1 MQFQVCESDDSC
13 QPGAQYT
20 NPRVVVQEHHGAPL
34 LNCSGLV
41 LVRQLIERLGVAS
54 AIDAGV
60 RVLRRCKWYRE
71 SDHILTLIFSMFSG
85 GNKLQDVNRLG
96 QDDALKRVLGSDRIP
111 HATTIGKFL
120 WRFGNDQQDKQRQGL
135 AELRDTT
142 AAIQQDAFAMLP
154 RERRKVATLDW
165 DSSIHEVYGQKKEGA
180 DFAYDNTW
188 SYSALYGTLAETGDV
203 LYLGLREGY
212 RHTSYGTKE
221 VLPGT
226 IERVSKHFRQVRMR
240 ADSGYYSQ
248 ALVKICEQ
256 REVEFFIVAKQHRNL
271 MNAVREIQD
280 SNWKS
285 FAGSDLQA
293 DARGRRRRRRR
304 ANLKRKIAIRRKPNS
319 RFKGAPEV
327 AGMMFKPKSW
337 NKARRYVIKR
347 TPIVDKD
354 DQQLY
359 LDDGLRRYVLDRGEQ
374 LEAQQRAGVA
384 NRAGAWQPGELD
396 QGLQVR
402 ARPGPYTHR
411 LAGGESSLLHDRGT
425 GLEPEDVA
433 VESAG
438 PRGWRGDAFPAL
450 SVSVDLASRG
460 GSDERPQYGRAE
472 AAGG

>member
-1 MQFQVCESDDSC
+1 MRFQVCESDDSC

-41 LVRQLIERLGVAS
+41 LVRQLMERLGVAS

-71 SDHILTLIFSMFSG
+71 SDHILTLIFSMISG

-120 WRFGNDQQDKQRQGL
+120 WRFGNDQQDKQRHGL

-293 DARGRRRRRRR
+293 GDQGRRRRRRRR
-304 ANLKRKIAIRRKPNS
+304 ANLKRKIALRRKPNS
-319 RFKGAPEV
+319 RFKGAPESSRHDV
-327 AGMMFKPKSW
+327 QAEKLEQSTPLRDQTD
-337 NKARRYVIKR
+337 ADRRQGR
-347 TPIVDKD
+347 PAIVP
-354 DQQLY
+354 
-359 LDDGLRRYVLDRGEQ
+359 GRRAAPVRVLDRGEQ

-396 QGLQVR
+396 QGLVR
-402 ARPGPYTHR
+402 PAK
-411 LAGGESSLLHDRGT
+411 AG
-425 GLEPEDVA
+425 
-433 VESAG
+433 
-438 PRGWRGDAFPAL
+438 AF
-450 SVSVDLASRG
+450 SG
-460 GSDERPQYGRAE
+460 G
-472 AAGG
+472 